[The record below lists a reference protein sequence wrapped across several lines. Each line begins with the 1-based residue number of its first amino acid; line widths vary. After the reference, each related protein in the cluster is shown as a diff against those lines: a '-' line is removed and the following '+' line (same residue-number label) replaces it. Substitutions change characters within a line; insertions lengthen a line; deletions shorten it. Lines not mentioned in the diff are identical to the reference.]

1 MGVEFTTAQKEAIDL
16 RDCNILVSAAA
27 GSGKTAVLSERIVEI
42 VCDEKHP
49 VDVDRLLVVTFTSA
63 AAAEMRERIG
73 NKLADRLKDN
83 PTSEHLQRQMT
94 LLHNAQ
100 ITTIDSFCLFLV
112 KNHFQE
118 IGLDPAFR
126 VSDEREIKL
135 LQQEALAELFEE
147 AFEEG
152 RPEFHNCIEVFCA
165 NGKEKALEDH
175 VLNLSRYAASFPW
188 PEEWLLARKKDYEN
202 TDISDPATGALGV
215 YFFHYLKGI
224 LGGCAQKLSQAV
236 ALSHQPDGP
245 YMYGE
250 TLETDQENF
259 EKACEALDQLFE
271 HDAERAEDR
280 ESALAEREE
289 AQKLA
294 EADKEAALA
303 EQADQVTK
311 ADATEQERKTEQ
323 KRLADQEEWAEQEE
337 LARLNELEEREND
350 FDRVRRILEGITFGK
365 LPGKKDETVSEAKK
379 KLAQDIRDEVKKVHK
394 ALIDQYFGLPDLI
407 RQRHDIGCRAPVCE
421 LIDLVLSFDRRMK
434 EKKQEKKIIDFNDME
449 HFALD
454 ILLKRDPNGGEP
466 QPTQVAKQY
475 QEYFYEILID
485 EYQDSN
491 LVQEYLLRAVS
502 GEASEHYNRFM
513 VGDVKQSIYRFRLAR
528 PELFLEKY
536 HKYQNTGALRRI
548 DLSKNFRSRAE
559 VIDAVNNTFR
569 RTMCT
574 DIGGLEY
581 DDAAALWLGA
591 EYPANE
597 GMQTE
602 LLLVEKPGKEEGYRA
617 REAEAYV
624 VATRIQR
631 LLKESKVTDKE
642 TKELRPVRFRDIVIL
657 LRTLDGWGDTF
668 KTVLEKEGIPAYVT
682 SKKGYFTATEVQTV
696 LNFLRVIDNPLQ
708 DIPMFGALHSP
719 FGGFSEEEIALL
731 RGTDRELPLYE
742 CLKKSEDPKAVAFLA
757 KLDGYRE
764 KSGYLS
770 IRTLLERI
778 LWEHDYLNYVTAMP
792 GGSKRRANL
801 EMLLVKASD
810 FEKTSFFG
818 LFHFLRYVEM
828 LEKYQEDYG
837 EADTLD
843 ENADVVRILSI
854 HKSKGLEF
862 PVTIVSAM
870 AKQFNQQ
877 ETTNA
882 VILDA
887 DLGLGMDYV
896 DPARRLK
903 AKTLRKR
910 IISTKMKEDLLS
922 EELRLL
928 YVAMTRAKEKLILTA
943 EVGNVDAVMQTSEF
957 FGDENARLSYLE
969 FMKSNSYLDFL
980 EPILAQTGIEVY
992 QVFLAELETANATGA
1007 LMAEASREHL
1017 QRARELA
1024 DPAALEA
1031 LSDRFAYS
1039 YEHANLEGLY
1049 VKTTVSELK
1058 IAAMADT
1065 DEAAFHAFEETE
1077 EEAYVPAFRRGE
1089 REVSG
1094 TVRGN
1099 AYHRVMELLDFR
1111 SFEEDMPQETLWEK
1125 VSEFLAAEV
1134 ADHRLSEEYHAAVNV
1149 NKICKFLRSELG
1161 HRMMRAQAA
1170 GALRREQPF
1179 VLAIPARR
1187 LKESFPEDETV
1198 LIQGI
1203 IDAYFEEE
1211 DGIVLLDYKTDRIP
1225 SLEALWNRYE
1235 AQMDHYQEALERLTG
1250 KKVKERILYSFHFD
1264 AASTK

>member
-1 MGVEFTTAQKEAIDL
+1 MGVEFTTAQKEAINL

-73 NKLADRLKDN
+73 TKLADRLKDN

-147 AFEEG
+147 AFEDG
-152 RPEFHNCIEVFCA
+152 RLEFHNCIEVFCA

-271 HDAERAEDR
+271 HDAE
-280 ESALAEREE
+280 
-289 AQKLA
+289 
-294 EADKEAALA
+294 
-303 EQADQVTK
+303 
-311 ADATEQERKTEQ
+311 
-323 KRLADQEEWAEQEE
+323 

-379 KLAQDIRDEVKKVHK
+379 KLAQDLRDEVKKVHK

-668 KTVLEKEGIPAYVT
+668 KAVLEKEGIPAYVT

-843 ENADVVRILSI
+843 ENADVVRIMSI

-1024 DPAALEA
+1024 DPVALEA

-1111 SFEEDMPQETLWEK
+1111 SFEEDMPQETLWDK
-1125 VSEFLAAEV
+1125 VSEFLTAEV

-1161 HRMMRAQAA
+1161 HRVMRAQAA

-1264 AASTK
+1264 AASPK

>member
-1 MGVEFTTAQKEAIDL
+1 M
-16 RDCNILVSAAA
+16 
-27 GSGKTAVLSERIVEI
+27 
-42 VCDEKHP
+42 
-49 VDVDRLLVVTFTSA
+49 
-63 AAAEMRERIG
+63 
-73 NKLADRLKDN
+73 
-83 PTSEHLQRQMT
+83 
-94 LLHNAQ
+94 
-100 ITTIDSFCLFLV
+100 
-112 KNHFQE
+112 
-118 IGLDPAFR
+118 
-126 VSDEREIKL
+126 
-135 LQQEALAELFEE
+135 
-147 AFEEG
+147 
-152 RPEFHNCIEVFCA
+152 
-165 NGKEKALEDH
+165 
-175 VLNLSRYAASFPW
+175 
-188 PEEWLLARKKDYEN
+188 
-202 TDISDPATGALGV
+202 
-215 YFFHYLKGI
+215 
-224 LGGCAQKLSQAV
+224 
-236 ALSHQPDGP
+236 
-245 YMYGE
+245 
-250 TLETDQENF
+250 
-259 EKACEALDQLFE
+259 DQLFE
-271 HDAERAEDR
+271 HDAER
-280 ESALAEREE
+280 
-289 AQKLA
+289 
-294 EADKEAALA
+294 
-303 EQADQVTK
+303 
-311 ADATEQERKTEQ
+311 
-323 KRLADQEEWAEQEE
+323 
-337 LARLNELEEREND
+337 ARLNELEEREND

-379 KLAQDIRDEVKKVHK
+379 KLAQDLRDEVKKVHK

-801 EMLLVKASD
+801 
-810 FEKTSFFG
+810 
-818 LFHFLRYVEM
+818 
-828 LEKYQEDYG
+828 
-837 EADTLD
+837 
-843 ENADVVRILSI
+843 
-854 HKSKGLEF
+854 
-862 PVTIVSAM
+862 
-870 AKQFNQQ
+870 
-877 ETTNA
+877 
-882 VILDA
+882 
-887 DLGLGMDYV
+887 
-896 DPARRLK
+896 
-903 AKTLRKR
+903 
-910 IISTKMKEDLLS
+910 
-922 EELRLL
+922 
-928 YVAMTRAKEKLILTA
+928 
-943 EVGNVDAVMQTSEF
+943 
-957 FGDENARLSYLE
+957 
-969 FMKSNSYLDFL
+969 
-980 EPILAQTGIEVY
+980 
-992 QVFLAELETANATGA
+992 
-1007 LMAEASREHL
+1007 
-1017 QRARELA
+1017 
-1024 DPAALEA
+1024 
-1031 LSDRFAYS
+1031 
-1039 YEHANLEGLY
+1039 
-1049 VKTTVSELK
+1049 
-1058 IAAMADT
+1058 
-1065 DEAAFHAFEETE
+1065 
-1077 EEAYVPAFRRGE
+1077 
-1089 REVSG
+1089 
-1094 TVRGN
+1094 
-1099 AYHRVMELLDFR
+1099 
-1111 SFEEDMPQETLWEK
+1111 
-1125 VSEFLAAEV
+1125 
-1134 ADHRLSEEYHAAVNV
+1134 
-1149 NKICKFLRSELG
+1149 
-1161 HRMMRAQAA
+1161 
-1170 GALRREQPF
+1170 
-1179 VLAIPARR
+1179 
-1187 LKESFPEDETV
+1187 
-1198 LIQGI
+1198 
-1203 IDAYFEEE
+1203 
-1211 DGIVLLDYKTDRIP
+1211 
-1225 SLEALWNRYE
+1225 
-1235 AQMDHYQEALERLTG
+1235 
-1250 KKVKERILYSFHFD
+1250 
-1264 AASTK
+1264 

>member
-1 MGVEFTTAQKEAIDL
+1 MGVEFTTAQKEAINL

-42 VCDEKHP
+42 VCNEKHP

-271 HDAERAEDR
+271 HDAE
-280 ESALAEREE
+280 
-289 AQKLA
+289 
-294 EADKEAALA
+294 
-303 EQADQVTK
+303 
-311 ADATEQERKTEQ
+311 
-323 KRLADQEEWAEQEE
+323 

-379 KLAQDIRDEVKKVHK
+379 KLAQDLRDEVKKVHK

-668 KTVLEKEGIPAYVT
+668 KAVLEKEGIPAYVT

-818 LFHFLRYVEM
+818 LFHFLRYIEM

-843 ENADVVRILSI
+843 ENADVVRIMSI

-1024 DPAALEA
+1024 DPVALEA

-1125 VSEFLAAEV
+1125 VSEFLTAEV
-1134 ADHRLSEEYHAAVNV
+1134 VDHRLSEEYHAAVNV

-1161 HRMMRAQAA
+1161 RRMLRAQAA

-1211 DGIVLLDYKTDRIP
+1211 EGIVLLDYKTDRIP

-1264 AASTK
+1264 AASPK

>member
-42 VCDEKHP
+42 ICDETHP

-165 NGKEKALEDH
+165 NGREKALEDH
-175 VLNLSRYAASFPW
+175 VLNLSRYAVSFPW

-202 TDISDPATGALGV
+202 TDISDPATGALGE
-215 YFFHYLKGI
+215 YFLHYLKGF
-224 LGGCAQKLSQAV
+224 LAGCAQKMSQAV

-259 EKACEALDQLFE
+259 EKACEALDQLFV
-271 HDAERAEDR
+271 HDKEREEERDM
-280 ESALAEREE
+280 ALAEREQ

-294 EADKEAALA
+294 EAGTESALA
-303 EQADQVTK
+303 EHADQV
-311 ADATEQERKTEQ
+311 ANVDA
-323 KRLADQEEWAEQEE
+323 AEQEE

-365 LPGKKDETVSEAKK
+365 LPGKKDDTVDKEKK
-379 KLAQDIRDEVKKVHK
+379 ERAQDLREEVKKALK
-394 ALIDQYFGLPDLI
+394 ALNDQYFGLPDII

-502 GEASEHYNRFM
+502 GEASGHYNRFM

-731 RGTDRELPLYE
+731 RGADRELPLYE

-757 KLDGYRE
+757 KLERYRE

-843 ENADVVRILSI
+843 ENADVVRIMSI

-1024 DPAALEA
+1024 DPVALEA

-1170 GALRREQPF
+1170 GTLRREQPF

-1225 SLEALWNRYE
+1225 SLDALWNRYE